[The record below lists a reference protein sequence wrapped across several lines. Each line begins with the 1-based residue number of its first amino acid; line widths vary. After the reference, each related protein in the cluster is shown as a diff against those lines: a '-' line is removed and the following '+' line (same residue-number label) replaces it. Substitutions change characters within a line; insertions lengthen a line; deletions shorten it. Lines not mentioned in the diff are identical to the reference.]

1 MLSKETKQKIA
12 SCKAL
17 MGKTV
22 ADIIATDR
30 FRNNLGA
37 YMIAQREDRKQIRA
51 SYEAMRKMGGA
62 KGFKLPAHIIDRL
75 MDLSVDEFANAFASI
90 INGISKR
97 TASER
102 EYIAQLGFQAYNL
115 TVIQYVIEEFPE
127 LEKELIPKTNEN

>member
-1 MLSKETKQKIA
+1 MKPETQKKINA
-12 SCKAL
+12 CKAL
-17 MGKTV
+17 NGMSV
-22 ADIIATDR
+22 ADLIATDR

-62 KGFKLPAHIIDRL
+62 KGYKLPAHTIDRV
-75 MDLSVDEFANAFASI
+75 MDLSVEEFTNAFASI
-90 INGISKR
+90 INGVSKR

>member
-1 MLSKETKQKIA
+1 
-12 SCKAL
+12 
-17 MGKTV
+17 
-22 ADIIATDR
+22 
-30 FRNNLGA
+30 
-37 YMIAQREDRKQIRA
+37 MIAQREDRKQIRA
-51 SYEAMRKMGGA
+51 SYEAMRKVGGA

-75 MDLSVDEFANAFASI
+75 MDLSIDEFANAFASI
-90 INGISKR
+90 INGVSTR

>member
-1 MLSKETKQKIA
+1 MKPETQKKINA
-12 SCKAL
+12 CKAL
-17 MGKTV
+17 NGMSV
-22 ADIIATDR
+22 ADLIATDR

-90 INGISKR
+90 INGVSTR